1 MQQTPYWQQPQPQH
15 HNDVKALIFGIISLV
30 LFRLPL
36 IPVGLGIAA
45 IVFASKAKR
54 EYGANRNFAVAG
66 QVTGIIGICLGALFA
81 IYWAVCLVQM
91 VMLLYDDYSLIPSHP
106 NPEIPDYENA
116 PGQPVSLLRRWIG

>member
-1 MQQTPYWQQPQPQH
+1 MQQNPYWQQPQPQP

-36 IPVGLGIAA
+36 IPVGLGITAV
-45 IVFASKAKR
+45 VFATKAKR

-66 QVTGIIGICLGALFA
+66 QVTGIIGISLGAIFA

-91 VMLLYDDYSLIPSHP
+91 LALLYGDYNLMPTNP
-106 NPEIPDYENA
+106 NPNIPDYENA
-116 PGQPVSLLRRWIG
+116 PGQPASLLWQWIR